1 MTELFPGE
9 DPFIVYQR
17 LALALGVG
25 LIVGL
30 ERGWH
35 VRDSESGSN
44 AAGVRTF
51 TLMGLLGG
59 LAGVS
64 GLVVGDLLTLVI
76 SAGFFAFV
84 IAAYVIGLRP
94 LDGRVPDKGMTTE
107 VAALITYLLG
117 LLAVRGDMTLT
128 AVSAVV
134 LVALLNL
141 KEPLHNAL
149 TRLKA
154 FELEAAIKLLLISV
168 VVLPF
173 LPNEGYGPGGIWN
186 PFEFWWMVV
195 LISAL
200 SFGGYFAIRFAGPKK
215 GPLVMGALGGL
226 ASSTALTVSASR
238 LVSKV
243 PQAGAAFAGAVAL
256 SAAMSFGR
264 TLLLAS
270 ALYPPVVVKLGVPLA
285 LAGLISVVG
294 VLIGQRSAQASE
306 ESEDLLAEMG
316 SPDDFG
322 TALQFGLLLLLVTTL
337 SYFAN
342 EWLGQDGLYT
352 VAALSGLVD
361 VDAVTLSVS
370 RLAETPGGPLMPVVA
385 MAILISVVVNTGVKV
400 VIGGYFAGRAFAL
413 RLAGIFLPAFIVA
426 FAGFLFV

>member
-1 MTELFPGE
+1 MTEFYPGE
-9 DPFIVYQR
+9 DPSILYQR

-35 VRDSESGSN
+35 ARDTEAGSN

-51 TLMGLLGG
+51 GLMGLLGG
-59 LAGVS
+59 LAGLV
-64 GLVVGDLLTLVI
+64 GLVVGDLVTLAI
-76 SAGFFAFV
+76 SVGFFAFV
-84 IAAYVIGLRP
+84 IAAYVVGLRP
-94 LDGRVPDKGMTTE
+94 VGTRVPDKGMTTE

-128 AVSAVV
+128 AVCAVV

-149 TRLKA
+149 NRLKA

-173 LPNEGYGPGGIWN
+173 LPNKGYGPGGIWN

-195 LISAL
+195 LISGL
-200 SFGGYFAIRFAGPKK
+200 SFGGYFAIRIAGPKH

-238 LVSKV
+238 LVAKI
-243 PQAGAAFAGAVAL
+243 PGAAPAFAGAVSL

-270 ALYPPVVVKLGVPLA
+270 ALYPPVVVKLGVPLVLAA
-285 LAGLISVVG
+285 LASVAA
-294 VLIGQRSAQASE
+294 VLFVERSTQDVQQGD
-306 ESEDLLAEMG
+306 DLLSEMG

-322 TALQFGLLLLLVTTL
+322 TALQFGVLLVIVTTL

-352 VAALSGLVD
+352 VAAVSGLVD
-361 VDAVTLSVS
+361 VDAVTLTMS
-370 RLAETPGGPLMPVVA
+370 RLAETPGGPATSVVA
-385 MAILISVVVNTGVKV
+385 TSILVAVTVNTAVKIA
-400 VIGGYFAGRAFAL
+400 IGGYFAGLTFAL
-413 RLAGIFLPAFIVA
+413 RLVGIFLPAIVA
-426 FAGFLFV
+426 AAIGYWLV

>member
-1 MTELFPGE
+1 MTELFAGE
-9 DPFIVYQR
+9 DPSIIYQR

-35 VRDSESGSN
+35 ARDTEAGSN

-51 TLMGLLGG
+51 GLMGLLGG
-59 LAGVS
+59 LAGLA
-64 GLVVGDLLTLVI
+64 GLLVDDLLTLAI

-84 IAAYVIGLRP
+84 IAAYVVGLRP
-94 LDGRVPDKGMTTE
+94 VGARVPDKGMTTE

-117 LLAVRGDMTLT
+117 LFAVRGDMTLT
-128 AVSAVV
+128 AVCAVV

-149 TRLKA
+149 NRLKA

-200 SFGGYFAIRFAGPKK
+200 SFGGYFAIRIAGAKR

-243 PQAGAAFAGAVAL
+243 PQAASAFAGAVAL

-270 ALYPPVVVKLGVPLA
+270 ALYPPVIVKLGVPLGLAA
-285 LAGLISVVG
+285 LVSVVA
-294 VLIGQRSAQASE
+294 VLIGQRAGRAPD
-306 ESEDLLAEMG
+306 ESEDLVAEMG

-322 TALQFGLLLLLVTTL
+322 TALQFGLLLVLVTTL

-342 EWLGQDGLYT
+342 EWLGRDGLYT

-361 VDAVTLSVS
+361 VDAVTLSMS

-400 VIGGYFAGRAFAL
+400 AIGGYFAGRGFAL
-413 RLAGIFLPAFIVA
+413 RLASVFLPAFIVA
-426 FAGFLFV
+426 FTGFLFV

>member
-1 MTELFPGE
+1 MTDLVLAE
-9 DPFIVYQR
+9 DPALIYQR

-35 VRDSESGSN
+35 ERDTESGSN

-51 TLMGLLGG
+51 ALMGLLGG
-59 LAGVS
+59 LAGLS
-64 GLVVGDLLTLVI
+64 GLIVGDLLALAI
-76 SAGFFAFV
+76 SVGFFAFV
-84 IAAYVIGLRP
+84 IAAYVTGLRP
-94 LDGRVPDKGMTTE
+94 IAGKRPDKGMTTE

-128 AVSAVV
+128 AVCAVV

-149 TRLKA
+149 NHLKA

-173 LPNEGYGPGGIWN
+173 LPNKGYGPGDIWN

-200 SFGGYFAIRFAGPKK
+200 SFGGYFAIRIAGPKT
-215 GPLVMGALGGL
+215 GPLVMGTLGGL

-238 LVSKV
+238 FVSKT
-243 PQAGAAFAGAVAL
+243 PDSAPAFAGAVSL
-256 SAAMSFGR
+256 GAAMSFAR
-264 TLLLAS
+264 TLLLAA
-270 ALYPPVVVKLGVPLA
+270 ALYPPVAFKLGVPLTLAA
-285 LAGLISVVG
+285 LVAVVA
-294 VLIGQRSAQASE
+294 VFVSQRVSDTQEVENDLTSA
-306 ESEDLLAEMG
+306 MG

-322 TALQFGLLLLLVTTL
+322 TALKFGVLLVLVTTL
-337 SYFAN
+337 SYYAN
-342 EWLGQDGLYT
+342 EWLGSDGLYT
-352 VAALSGLVD
+352 IAALSGLVD
-361 VDAVTLSVS
+361 VDAVTLSMS
-370 RLAETPGGPLMPVVA
+370 RLTETPDGPQMQIVA
-385 MAILISVVVNTGVKV
+385 MAILIAVLVNTGVKV
-400 VIGGYFAGRAFAL
+400 AIGAYFAGRGFAL
-413 RLAGIFLPAFIVA
+413 RLASIFLPAFGVA
-426 FAGFLFV
+426 FAGYLMV

>member
-1 MTELFPGE
+1 
-9 DPFIVYQR
+9 
-17 LALALGVG
+17 
-25 LIVGL
+25 
-30 ERGWH
+30 
-35 VRDSESGSN
+35 
-44 AAGVRTF
+44 
-51 TLMGLLGG
+51 
-59 LAGVS
+59 
-64 GLVVGDLLTLVI
+64 
-76 SAGFFAFV
+76 
-84 IAAYVIGLRP
+84 
-94 LDGRVPDKGMTTE
+94 
-107 VAALITYLLG
+107 
-117 LLAVRGDMTLT
+117 
-128 AVSAVV
+128 
-134 LVALLNL
+134 
-141 KEPLHNAL
+141 
-149 TRLKA
+149 
-154 FELEAAIKLLLISV
+154 
-168 VVLPF
+168 
-173 LPNEGYGPGGIWN
+173 
-186 PFEFWWMVV
+186 
-195 LISAL
+195 
-200 SFGGYFAIRFAGPKK
+200 
-215 GPLVMGALGGL
+215 
-226 ASSTALTVSASR
+226 
-238 LVSKV
+238 
-243 PQAGAAFAGAVAL
+243 
-256 SAAMSFGR
+256 MSFGR

>member
-9 DPFIVYQR
+9 DPTVLYQR

-25 LIVGL
+25 LVVGL

-35 VRDSESGSN
+35 ARDTEAGSN

-51 TLMGLLGG
+51 GLMGLLGG
-59 LAGVS
+59 LAGLA
-64 GLVVGDLLTLVI
+64 GLVVGDLLTLAI
-76 SAGFFAFV
+76 SVGFFAFV
-84 IAAYVIGLRP
+84 IAAYVVGLRP
-94 LDGRVPDKGMTTE
+94 VGTRVPDKGMTTE

-128 AVSAVV
+128 AVCAVV

-149 TRLKA
+149 NRLKA

-173 LPNEGYGPGGIWN
+173 LPNKGYGPGGIWN

-200 SFGGYFAIRFAGPKK
+200 SFGGYFAIRIAGPKR

-238 LVSKV
+238 LVSRI
-243 PQAGAAFAGAVAL
+243 PDAAPAFAGAVAL

-264 TLLLAS
+264 TVLLAS
-270 ALYPPVVVKLGVPLA
+270 VLYPPVVIKLGVPLA
-285 LAGLISVVG
+285 LAGLAAVGAVLVV
-294 VLIGQRSAQASE
+294 QRATHVHKE
-306 ESEDLLAEMG
+306 GDELLSEMG

-322 TALQFGLLLLLVTTL
+322 TALQFGLLLVLVTTL

-342 EWLGQDGLYT
+342 EWLGRDGLYT

-361 VDAVTLSVS
+361 VDAVTLSMS
-370 RLAETPGGPLMPVVA
+370 RLAETPGGPAMPIVA
-385 MAILISVVVNTGVKV
+385 MAILISVIVNTGVKV
-400 VIGGYFAGRAFAL
+400 AIGAYFAGRGFAL
-413 RLAGIFLPAFIVA
+413 RLASIFLPAFALA
-426 FAGFLFV
+426 FVGFLLV